1 MSAIGQRVRTLRHA
15 IVVEDGSAADL
26 DAGALGYEH
35 VLAEAPATADF
46 PGRTSDDLYI
56 ACTGGTTGM
65 PKGVV
70 WRQED
75 IFFATMGGGD
85 PTTLEGPITSP
96 EQLSDRVLDPGI
108 CGLITPPL
116 MHVSAHWGAF
126 QMLLGGGKVVLP
138 PAGSSTPKRSGA

>member
-1 MSAIGQRVRTLRHA
+1 M
-15 IVVEDGSAADL
+15 IVVDDDSRRRRQRDWRQTGVRAA
-26 DAGALGYEH
+26 ARRGRQ
-35 VLAEAPATADF
+35 PTADF

-70 WRQED
+70 WRHED
-75 IFFATMGGGD
+75 VFFATMGGGD

-96 EQLSDRVLDPGI
+96 EQLADRVLDPGI
-108 CGLITPPL
+108 SAIITPPL

-126 QMLLGGGKVVLP
+126 KMLLRRRQGRAA
-138 PAGSSTPKRSGA
+138 AGRLVRPEEVWRLVERRRPT